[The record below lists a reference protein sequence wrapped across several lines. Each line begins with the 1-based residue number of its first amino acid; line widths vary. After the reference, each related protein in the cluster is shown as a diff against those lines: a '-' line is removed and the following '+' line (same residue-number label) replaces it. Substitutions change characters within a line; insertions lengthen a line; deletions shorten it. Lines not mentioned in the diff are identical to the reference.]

1 MMGDE
6 YLSKEQLCKEF
17 HVGKGTALWLIQ
29 NGLLPAIN
37 TMRKTDRYLINRTD
51 IAHYL
56 RNRELEPEKYRY
68 NKHRCPEQSSDISSP
83 DEPQDDL
90 RNTLLGI
97 WANVPDVL
105 RSHEVQALLGYKERV
120 VTRWRNKLGLKYIK
134 VSHTIYYPKTYLI
147 DFILSPQSQAQY
159 MRSAEHIHL
168 MRRLKNA
175 QE

>member
-1 MMGDE
+1 M
-6 YLSKEQLCKEF
+6 
-17 HVGKGTALWLIQ
+17 GKGTALWLIQ

-56 RNRELEPEKYRY
+56 RNRELE
-68 NKHRCPEQSSDISSP
+68 P